1 MKHLI
6 IIGAGG
12 MGRTMYDMARE
23 SIGYGTQ
30 YDIRGFIDDNTS
42 ALNNF
47 ANYPP
52 VGDLNISTS
61 QRFTSYIVRSP
72 FLSLITDTFSR
83 MPKIVRSR
91 ARLIA

>member
-47 ANYPP
+47 AFFHFYRTKRFID
-52 VGDLNISTS
+52 VFFFS
-61 QRFTSYIVRSP
+61 QEKYYTNSSINN
-72 FLSLITDTFSR
+72 
-83 MPKIVRSR
+83 
-91 ARLIA
+91 